1 MRQDDVGTLYL
12 EHGQELRRF
21 LTRRLACAD
30 TASELTQ
37 EAFGRL
43 LHRRR
48 AGPLDNPRA
57 YLYRIAA
64 NLVTDHLRGR
74 VRSPAAL
81 EADQLE
87 RLADHGPGQERVL
100 LAKEDVR
107 RLERAIAELS
117 PRRREVLR
125 LHKFDGLSYG
135 EIAERLGIA
144 KNTVMVHM
152 MKALAHCRR
161 RLADDD

>member
-1 MRQDDVGTLYL
+1 MRQDEVGTLYL

-43 LHRRR
+43 LRRRR
-48 AGPLDNPRA
+48 AGPLKNPRA
-57 YLYRIAA
+57 YLFRIAA
-64 NLVTDHLRGR
+64 NLVTDHLRR
-74 VRSPAAL
+74 RARSPL
-81 EADQLE
+81 TVEADRLE
-87 RLADHGPGQERVL
+87 RLTDREPGQERVL
-100 LAKEDVR
+100 LAKDDVR

-125 LHKFDGLSYG
+125 LHKFEGLSYE
-135 EIAERLGIA
+135 EIAGRLGIA

-152 MKALAHCRR
+152 MKALAHCRA
-161 RLADDD
+161 RLAEDD